1 MPEAR
6 RINIE
11 ALKKQESL
19 ECPSS
24 EAILSSGD
32 GYTIFRFGGYNVRF
46 KAPYSLERY
55 LSVKEWDNGY
65 IVVMAKYKHSDEP
78 EEEYI
83 DLGPILRDLCIE
95 QKAFLAP
102 IKKVEVSYA

>member
-1 MPEAR
+1 M
-6 RINIE
+6 
-11 ALKKQESL
+11 
-19 ECPSS
+19 SS
-24 EAILSSGD
+24 EGVAGTGSVDPG
-32 GYTIFRFGGYNVRF
+32 F

-83 DLGPILRDLCIE
+83 DLDPILEGLYIDKTE
-95 QKAFLAP
+95 FLSP
-102 IKKVEVSYA
+102 IKKVSVHYA

>member
-1 MPEAR
+1 M
-6 RINIE
+6 IE
-11 ALKKQESL
+11 NMDIMKKESL
-19 ECPSS
+19 ENPSN
-24 EAILSSGD
+24 EAILSSAD

-55 LSVKEWDNGY
+55 LSVKEWENGY

-83 DLGPILRDLCIE
+83 DLDPILEGLYIDKTE
-95 QKAFLAP
+95 FLSP
-102 IKKVEVSYA
+102 IKKVSIHYA

>member
-1 MPEAR
+1 MD
-6 RINIE
+6 INT
-11 ALKKQESL
+11 QVSL
-19 ECPSS
+19 ESPSN

-83 DLGPILRDLCIE
+83 DLDPILEGLYIDKTE
-95 QKAFLAP
+95 FLHP
-102 IKKVEVSYA
+102 IKKVSVHYA